1 MVEALNKEVL
11 AGFVAALNSLVPA
24 GNGGRETAVRLSALR
39 FLPLGLGDFVGHHH
53 DPEGEVVGRR
63 LEAEVKVTVRAT
75 DMVGLDNATG
85 ELTGAL
91 VTAPRATL
99 REKGFLALTLEKT
112 GPRIPPKDG
121 GKAEQEVELKARFEH
136 LRKPTEPAG
145 VIEDI
150 VIREKDGQLEIEI
163 KATPENGP

>member
-1 MVEALNKEVL
+1 MEALNKEAL
-11 AGFVAALNSLVPA
+11 AGFVAALGSLVPA
-24 GNGGRETAVRLSALR
+24 RNSGLETLVRLSALR
-39 FLPLGLGDFVGHHH
+39 FLPLGLGDYVGYHP
-53 DPEGEVVGRR
+53 DPEGEVRGRR
-63 LEAEVKVTVRAT
+63 LEAAVKLTVRAA
-75 DMVGLDNATG
+75 DLDGLDGATS
-85 ELTGAL
+85 ELTGA
-91 VTAPRATL
+91 VVAASRATL

-112 GPRIPPKDG
+112 GPRVPPKDG

-150 VIREKDGQLEIEI
+150 IIREKDGQLEVEI